1 MVNIYIKFQVTV
13 LSNIVFWNND
23 KYECVA
29 EKNEQMGG
37 VQDSDFDIVFKND
50 TCPKK

>member
-13 LSNIVFWNND
+13 LSDIVFWNND

-29 EKNEQMGG
+29 KKNKYMGC
-37 VQDSDFDIVFKND
+37 VQDRNFDIVFQND